1 MTENTLYNS
10 NKKGQFMKDKFA
22 RAILTNPANED
33 YLIALYNSLEPDKN
47 IKAIGA
53 KIITNEINNYKD
65 AKERIT
71 DAIMEVETT
80 KGIDLVNFEV
90 NAFKSDKIIRK
101 NLSYVCHM
109 VIRMIDENTGE
120 YYNKVVQVNI
130 NNFDRFG
137 QGKFVY
143 KSELFPNGEELLVIY
158 DINVALLSKMSYDD
172 YRKFNK
178 LSTEYLSIIFTNNDE
193 KIFKGN
199 KMIMKIVKE
208 LEDMSKSL
216 DEMLYYNPEEFLKEA
231 ALDAITDDMKKEA
244 AQKSVTE
251 EMKKEAARE
260 SVTDEM
266 KKEAARESVTDE
278 MKKEAAI
285 EIVIEENNIAAAKE
299 LIKNG
304 ISKEII
310 LKSIDITEKQYN
322 DLKNE
327 VQKET
332 TK

>member
-1 MTENTLYNS
+1 
-10 NKKGQFMKDKFA
+10 
-22 RAILTNPANED
+22 
-33 YLIALYNSLEPDKN
+33 
-47 IKAIGA
+47 
-53 KIITNEINNYKD
+53 
-65 AKERIT
+65 
-71 DAIMEVETT
+71 
-80 KGIDLVNFEV
+80 
-90 NAFKSDKIIRK
+90 
-101 NLSYVCHM
+101 M
-109 VIRMIDENTGE
+109 VIRMVDENTGE
-120 YYNKVVQVNI
+120 YYNKVAQVNI

-143 KSELFPNGEELLVIY
+143 KSEFFPNGEELLVIY

-193 KIFKGN
+193 KIFKDN

-244 AQKSVTE
+244 AQKSVT
-251 EMKKEAARE
+251 
-260 SVTDEM
+260 DEM

-278 MKKEAAI
+278 MKKEAAT
-285 EIVIEENNIAAAKE
+285 EIVIEENNIATAKE
-299 LIKNG
+299 LIRNG
-304 ISKEII
+304 VSKVII

-322 DLKNE
+322 DLLDE

-332 TK
+332 KK